1 MGGNGLKLKTEYFK
15 VDRVWDKGEIYKK
28 KELKPETIVEI
39 ENITVKFG
47 GIRAVDEVS
56 ISVKKGDMLGII
68 GPNGAG
74 KTSLLNV
81 ISGFYK
87 PVAGKVYFKGRDI
100 TKLPPHERVKLGI
113 SRTFQHSELFMSMSV
128 IENIMTGLHP
138 WRRGNAITYSFWT
151 PGIQEWEEWAREKTE
166 HVIDL
171 LDLHHYRYHI
181 VGSLPP
187 GVQKRVDLARA
198 LVQDP
203 EVIFMDEPMS
213 GLTREEKEDLVR
225 AIIELYETRGI
236 TFVLVEHDLE
246 VVMDIANR
254 LIVMDFGKVIAEG
267 APEEVVKNPAVL
279 HAYMGL

>member
-1 MGGNGLKLKTEYFK
+1 MGGRALELRLETPK
-15 VDRVWDKGEIYKK
+15 VDHIWDKGEFYEK
-28 KELKPETIVEI
+28 KEYEKETLVRTEDVV
-39 ENITVKFG
+39 VKFG

-56 ISVKKGDMLGII
+56 ISVERGEILGII

-87 PVAGKVYFKGRDI
+87 PSSGRVYFKDKDI
-100 TKLPPHERVKLGI
+100 TNMPPHERVKLGI
-113 SRTFQHSELFMSMSV
+113 SRTFQHSELFLSMTV
-128 IENIMTGLHP
+128 VENIMTGLHP
-138 WRRGNAITYSFWT
+138 WMKGNTLTYALWT
-151 PGIQEWEEWAREKTE
+151 PGVQEWEEWAREKTE

-171 LDLHHYRYHI
+171 LDLHMYRHHV

-198 LVQDP
+198 MVQDP
-203 EVIFMDEPMS
+203 EVIFMDEPMA

-225 AIIELYETRGI
+225 AVLEIYETRGV

-246 VVMDIANR
+246 VVMDICNR
-254 LIVMDFGKVIAEG
+254 VVVMDFGKVIAEG
-267 APEEVVKNPAVL
+267 KPEEVAKDPVVL
-279 HAYMGL
+279 HAFIGL